1 MAIYSGR
8 YGSVNGVPQVL
19 DWSIES
25 TMSDDAH
32 ASSYT
37 KAGKRRDVGVMDWT
51 GSLNMEGLINFTST
65 PWAGFAFVG
74 RTGAGTLGGTGMTYS
89 GNAVWTS
96 LGISGD
102 MSSNARIR
110 TAASFGGNGP
120 LAYASGSGLDSATPD
135 ILMSKD
141 CVITWGDTT
150 VDWQSFSV
158 TVNNEVQTYVG
169 SSTVAEGFVWTARY
183 PGLFDWTGNLT
194 VKNDSPL
201 ATNGDIDT
209 LTITCGSIV
218 LFSSEARFL
227 SHSGL
232 SVNPQSGD
240 LIGYTANFGMSAYD
254 DNGVLGS
261 MTLFGTQIWPESS
274 SSSGT

>member
-141 CVITWGDTT
+141 CVITWGNTT
-150 VDWQSFSV
+150 VDWQSFSI

-169 SSTVAEGFVWTARY
+169 SSTVAGGFVWTARY
-183 PGLFDWTGNLT
+183 PGLFDWTGNIT
-194 VKNDSPL
+194 GKGDSPM

-209 LTITCGSIV
+209 LEITCGDIT
-218 LFSSEARFL
+218 LFSSEARYL
-227 SHSGL
+227 STSGL

-240 LIGYTANFGMSAYD
+240 LVGYTSNFGMCAYD
-254 DNGVLGS
+254 DSGTLGS
-261 MTLFGTQIWPESS
+261 MTLFGTQIWPEST
-274 SSSGT
+274 SGT